1 MKIGLCDRTV
11 ERDTDIHKR
20 QKGGMLMAITF
31 QKGDKVRIT
40 YIESG
45 SSGPNHV
52 VTYITVEEYEDG
64 LLKATDGRI
73 YNLRSPAFFKAE
85 PE

>member
-1 MKIGLCDRTV
+1 MKIGVCHRTV
-11 ERDTDIHKR
+11 ERVTDIHNR
-20 QKGGMLMAITF
+20 QKGGILMAITF
-31 QKGDKVRIT
+31 KKGDKVRIT

-45 SSGPNHV
+45 ASGPNHV
-52 VTYITVEEYEDG
+52 VTHITVEEYEDG

>member
-1 MKIGLCDRTV
+1 
-11 ERDTDIHKR
+11 
-20 QKGGMLMAITF
+20 MAITF
-31 QKGDKVRIT
+31 QKGDRIRIT

-45 SSGPNHV
+45 PGGPSHV
-52 VTYITVEEYEDG
+52 VTHLTVEEYEGG